1 MRKLLIGFALVFGTG
16 ADWPAL
22 PEKDGAV
29 ELPAQEWP
37 QRPGARTVRVSVH
50 YPTGKLEGVGKQT
63 GLMLTLHN
71 WGGTDCV
78 GTANPRELAAKLDV
92 VAVCVNYLQ
101 SGKAD
106 AIDGPEPYD
115 FGYLQ
120 ALDALRALWWLD
132 SGLAKRGKPYEPR
145 RTFCTGGSGGG
156 NVTLMANKL
165 APRTFACVIDLC
177 GMKKLSDD
185 IAYNLPGGS
194 DLNARYSRDPKSKN
208 YLSIDE
214 QELRFVGNPDHLAV
228 MRGLGAAAKVV
239 TVHGTEDTTCPFADA
254 EEMAFWMKRARLDV
268 EPNWIAKKDLDGK
281 VFTSAGHALGNR
293 TQIVLGF
300 DHYLLF
306 GGRISQMRDGKS
318 DFERREDV
326 RYRTS
331 NGAFVIS
338 YASGYPVG
346 KFEPAAPVIEY
357 SDHTDLSFALDRKG
371 NKLPVRTA
379 ADWAL
384 RREHVAENFARAT
397 GPLPSPMKRVPLD
410 VREVE
415 SVKVGNLIRRK
426 VTFASDGTTRAPAYI
441 FTPAD
446 KPKGKRPAI
455 LALHQTTKIGK
466 DEPAGLGNKDMAYGL
481 ELARR
486 GYVVIVPD
494 YPSFGEYKYDFAMNK
509 EYASGTMKAIWDN
522 VRAVDLLETL
532 PEVDPDRIGV
542 IGHSLGGHNAIFTAF
557 HDKRLK
563 AVVSNCGF
571 CTFQKDDVPSWTGP
585 VYMPRI
591 KTEFGND
598 AKKVPFD
605 FQELVAGLAPRA
617 FLASA
622 ADKDNDFDLSG
633 VKDVMTAA
641 KPIYKLLSA
650 ADKLETSYY
659 AAGHS
664 FPPAARKA
672 AYEFLDRHLKK

>member
-1 MRKLLIGFALVFGTG
+1 MRTLLIGFALVFGTG

-22 PEKDGAV
+22 PEKDGPV

-50 YPTGKLEGVGKQT
+50 YPNGKLESVGKQT

-106 AIDGPEPYD
+106 SIDGPEPYD

-132 SGLAKRGKPYEPR
+132 DALAKRGKPYEPR

-185 IAYNLPGGS
+185 IAFNLPGGS

-214 QELRFVGNPDHLAV
+214 QELRFVGNPDHLAE
-228 MRGLGAAAKVV
+228 MKRLGAGAKVV
-239 TVHGTEDTTCPFADA
+239 TVHGTEDTTCPFVDA

-293 TQIVLGF
+293 TQIVLRF
-300 DHYLLF
+300 DHYLLW
-306 GGRISQMRDGKS
+306 GGRVGTMRDGKS

-338 YASGYPVG
+338 YADGYPVG

-357 SDHTDLSFALDRKG
+357 ADHTDLSFALDRKG

-384 RREHVAENFARAT
+384 RREHVAQNFARAT

-410 VREVE
+410 VKEIE

-426 VTFASDGTTRAPAYI
+426 VTFASDGATRVPAYI
-441 FTPAD
+441 FAPAER
-446 KPKGKRPAI
+446 PAGKLPAI
-455 LALHQTTKIGK
+455 LALHQTTRVGK

-481 ELARR
+481 ELAQR

-494 YPSFGEYKYDFAMNK
+494 YPSFGEYKYDFAASK
-509 EYASGTMKAIWDN
+509 GYASGTMRAIWDN
-522 VRAVDLLETL
+522 VRAVDVLETL
-532 PEVDPDRIGV
+532 PEVDAERIGV

-557 HDKRLK
+557 FDTRLK

-605 FQELVAGLAPRA
+605 FQELVAGIAPRA

-633 VKDVMTAA
+633 VKDCVTAA
-641 KPIYKLLSA
+641 KPIYKLLNA